1 MRVLLLGATGPSGI
15 LIIHEFFK
23 AYPDGTLII
32 YARNPSKIRSQII
45 SNPSITIIKGELTDT
60 DSLITTFT
68 STSSQPKIDAVLS
81 ALGPAFGHPSTLPL
95 TRAYDTLIPMMA
107 AHGCQ

>member
-32 YARNPSKIRSQII
+32 YARNPSKLRSQII

-60 DSLITTFT
+60 DSLIVRTCRVEHT
-68 STSSQPKIDAVLS
+68 SDTDRRVNRLK
-81 ALGPAFGHPSTLPL
+81 LPV
-95 TRAYDTLIPMMA
+95 
-107 AHGCQ
+107 G